1 MELSGA
7 GFCGYMTLPG
17 GLTPPRQCSQSGAVP
32 SEGILISYARHVE
45 SAAQREA
52 QSALL
57 VELLVRVFE
66 PEPMTL

>member
-7 GFCGYMTLPG
+7 GFCGYTTLPG

-45 SAAQREA
+45 SAAQRDS

-57 VELLVRVFE
+57 VESLVRASE
-66 PEPMTL
+66 AAPMTL